1 MSLSFMLPWFVSFL
15 VLLVV
20 LMFLIRHLLR
30 TKEIASAGG
39 AVEDKSGEP

>member
-1 MSLSFMLPWFVSFL
+1 MLPWFVSFL

-30 TKEIASAGG
+30 TREIAAASGT
-39 AVEDKSGEP
+39 VDDQPGEP

>member
-1 MSLSFMLPWFVSFL
+1 M

-30 TKEIASAGG
+30 TNEMAGASVSVKDEIP
-39 AVEDKSGEP
+39 DQ